1 MTSSHA
7 AQLGGTV
14 PAEPVELI
22 GRAKIR
28 YSTESFSAGDFR
40 LSRQTQ
46 RERPDLPRSMRF
58 SYPGRFPD
66 RDVMVSGYWPVPH
79 PKYGE
84 QLVVDRV
91 VERADEADW
100 VYRMAGELPDVG
112 QVTVGKLRERFAA
125 SILDVLDRPQAVS
138 LLSTVIQPRRASAIV
153 SWWRELAPWVR
164 ELQHGMRTAEFPGPT
179 RAATE
184 AYLRERGL
192 WGRAVEVA
200 LDLDGHTMTV
210 PADPFCWAQL
220 RRDRDRN
227 AGEPLRVV
235 DGVSLDR
242 ADRFAAA
249 CGVPASAPD
258 RVTANAVALLVEAAN
273 AGHVCLPTEGPAG
286 LTKDLCRKLRIDG
299 DVKLRPILDRAVDS
313 GEIAIDK
320 ATSSVYLPR
329 LYVAERAVASGV
341 LDRLAVAT
349 PSQVPEAP
357 AGLSGE
363 QAQGFQRAF
372 THRLSILTG
381 PPGRGKSRT
390 VVAIADAVQRS
401 GLSVLLTA
409 PTGRAAVRLKEL
421 AQVEGIQLDVEPGT
435 VHRLLLARRE
445 PLGPRGLLVVEE
457 AAMLDIGVAGQAFER
472 LPRGWRVVLVG
483 DSDQLAPVGP
493 GRVLSDLVGSGLVP
507 VTELSRNYRTDV
519 DGLARAVDDIR
530 VGQRPQN
537 AAGFELR
544 LTPGDRFA
552 TPQTAL
558 RTVTGAVNELAV
570 ITGSRAID
578 VLVVAPHAKPG
589 PNRHTSAGNLNA
601 PLRAV
606 LSPGSAELRTDQLGV
621 GDKVLHRRNDY
632 RLGRFNG
639 EHGVVDTV
647 SPSGDVVVAYPDG
660 TTVYDADQARDLLRL
675 AFVSTVHRAQGGEAD
690 GVLVLLRASDA
701 SMLVR
706 RRLIYTAVSRAR
718 RHCVVLAEPGVF
730 ERALADTRDDARH
743 GNLLTLLRGAR

>member
-7 AQLGGTV
+7 AQPRGSV
-14 PAEPVELI
+14 PVQQVRLI

-46 RERPDLPRSMRF
+46 RERPDLPHSMRF
-58 SYPGRFPD
+58 RYRGHFPEGT
-66 RDVMVSGYWPVPH
+66 VIVSGLWPVPD
-79 PKYGE
+79 PKRGE
-84 QLVVDRV
+84 QLVVERV
-91 VERADEADW
+91 VDCEAEADW
-100 VYRMAGELPDVG
+100 LYRMMGELPHVG
-112 QVTVGKLRERFAA
+112 QVTISKLRGRFAA
-125 SILDVLDRPQAVS
+125 SVLDVLDRPQAVS
-138 LLSTVIQPRRASAIV
+138 LLSEVIPSSRAAAIV
-153 SWWRELAPWVR
+153 TWWRQLGPWVR
-164 ELQHGMRTAEFPGPT
+164 EVERGMRTAGFPGPT

-184 AYLRERGL
+184 AYLREHGL
-192 WGRAVEVA
+192 WGRCVEVA

-210 PADPFCWAQL
+210 PADPFCWARL
-220 RRDRDRN
+220 RRDRDRD

-235 DGVSLDR
+235 DGVSLER
-242 ADRFAAA
+242 ADRFAVA

-258 RVTANAVALLVEAAN
+258 RVTANAVALLEEAAS
-273 AGHVCLPTEGPAG
+273 AGHVCLPTDGPAG
-286 LTKDLCRKLRIDG
+286 LAKDLRRKLRVDG
-299 DVKLRPILDRAVDS
+299 DVQLRPILDQAVDA
-313 GEIAIDK
+313 GEIVIDE

-341 LDRLAVAT
+341 LARLAVAT
-349 PSQVPEAP
+349 PGQVPEAP
-357 AGLSGE
+357 SGLSGE

-372 THRLSILTG
+372 THHLSILTG

-445 PLGPRGLLVVEE
+445 PVGPRGLLVGEE

-544 LTPGDRFA
+544 VTPGDRFA
-552 TPQTAL
+552 TPETAL
-558 RTVTGAVNELAV
+558 RTVTDAVNELAD

-621 GDKVLHRRNDY
+621 GDKVVHRRNDY
-632 RLGRFNG
+632 SLGRFNG
-639 EHGVVDTV
+639 EHGVVDAV

-690 GVLVLLRASDA
+690 GVLVLLRTSDA
-701 SMLVR
+701 SMLLR

-718 RHCVVLAEPGVF
+718 RHCLVLAEPGVF
-730 ERALADTRDDARH
+730 ERALADTRDDTRH
-743 GNLLTLLRGAR
+743 GNLLALLRGAR